1 MKSGVMRMMCLK
13 VIGFNKKE
21 LRYNIVMKEVIK
33 KLSGDLDNIKVN
45 IDVLNNE
52 MLNKIDLNNIINR
65 LEDYKEV
72 LSNWIREIDRI
83 NN

>member
-1 MKSGVMRMMCLK
+1 
-13 VIGFNKKE
+13 
-21 LRYNIVMKEVIK
+21 MKEVIK
-33 KLSGDLDNIKVN
+33 KLSGDLDIIKVD
-45 IDVLNNE
+45 IDVLNDE
-52 MLNKIDLNNIINR
+52 MLNEIDLNNIINR

>member
-1 MKSGVMRMMCLK
+1 
-13 VIGFNKKE
+13 
-21 LRYNIVMKEVIK
+21 MKEVIK

>member
-1 MKSGVMRMMCLK
+1 
-13 VIGFNKKE
+13 
-21 LRYNIVMKEVIK
+21 MKEVIK
-33 KLSGDLDNIKVN
+33 KLSGDLDIIKVD
-45 IDVLNNE
+45 IDVLNVE
-52 MLNKIDLNNIINR
+52 MLNEIDLNNIINR